1 MKAVYFNSHGNPEV
15 LKYGDVEEPKLNKG
29 DAIIEIKYSSINRL
43 DLLIRRGYP
52 GINIPLP
59 HIPGVDIYGKV
70 IDIDDNNEINPGDYV
85 VANTVYGCGNCDF
98 CLSGKENMC
107 YTWKMIGFHINGS
120 HAEFVKVP
128 SKTLLKVKGDGEKL
142 GVSPL
147 SLSVAWNAMVTV
159 GKVKRDDFVLIYG
172 GSGGVGTFAIQVAK
186 LFKAKSIVTTRSD
199 EKAKILRSIGADY
212 VINSSDEDILN
223 KIMEITDRKGV
234 DIIIDYIV
242 NPTMQVSLD
251 AAKINGKIIVFGF
264 LGGNMFPINWQ
275 KFYLKNLRIYGIH
288 NASKLE
294 LKNAIKYVE
303 NNEIEPYISK
313 TLRLEEVIDGHRI
326 MENNEIIGKLLV
338 KID

>member
-1 MKAVYFNSHGNPEV
+1 MVQFHYF
-15 LKYGDVEEPKLNKG
+15 
-29 DAIIEIKYSSINRL
+29 
-43 DLLIRRGYP
+43 
-52 GINIPLP
+52 P
-59 HIPGVDIYGKV
+59 H
-70 IDIDDNNEINPGDYV
+70 
-85 VANTVYGCGNCDF
+85 
-98 CLSGKENMC
+98 
-107 YTWKMIGFHINGS
+107 
-120 HAEFVKVP
+120 
-128 SKTLLKVKGDGEKL
+128 
-142 GVSPL
+142 
-147 SLSVAWNAMVTV
+147 
-159 GKVKRDDFVLIYG
+159 
-172 GSGGVGTFAIQVAK
+172 
-186 LFKAKSIVTTRSD
+186 
-199 EKAKILRSIGADY
+199 ILRSIGADY

-223 KIMEITDRKGV
+223 KIMEITDKKGV

-251 AAKINGKIIVFGF
+251 TAKINGKIIVFGF